1 MDAESMRSM
10 IFNLCWQQHGGSGL
24 LVTVGEAE
32 QMTINEAIGWLKMIG
47 DRRAAE
53 AADIRKAAK

>member
-1 MDAESMRSM
+1 MQSM
-10 IFNLCWQQHGGSGL
+10 IFNLCWHQHGGSGL
-24 LVTVGEAE
+24 MVTVGEAE